1 VTLIDAGS
9 LIALIDAGEPDHDR
23 CRTTLEQVELPLLTT
38 WPAFTEA
45 IYLLGHAAGWPAQ
58 EALWKMIKRSALT
71 IAELDQPLSLRC
83 AELMER
89 YQDHPMDFAD
99 ASLIAIAEARALRAI
114 FTLDARFRSYRLR
127 NRRHLAV
134 VPR

>member
-1 VTLIDAGS
+1 
-9 LIALIDAGEPDHDR
+9 
-23 CRTTLEQVELPLLTT
+23 
-38 WPAFTEA
+38 
-45 IYLLGHAAGWPAQ
+45 
-58 EALWKMIKRSALT
+58 
-71 IAELDQPLSLRC
+71 
-83 AELMER
+83 
-89 YQDHPMDFAD
+89 MDFAD